1 MLQLNMCLNV
11 KYCVLSL
18 LSIAC
23 LLIIVGTEADLSVNM
38 CRHQR
43 PLSKD
48 AMCFFVC
55 RATPAVKR
63 DPGFRGLIRWIS
75 RNGETL
81 PFLHSDITG
90 EGYNSIGPLLWS
102 MQKFFSPRYPRY
114 LKNKA

>member
-1 MLQLNMCLNV
+1 MIELILKNGLKGNILTMWQLNMCLNV
-11 KYCVLSL
+11 KFFVLSL

-23 LLIIVGTEADLSVNM
+23 LLIIVGTEADLGVKM
-38 CRHQR
+38 CQHQR

-75 RNGETL
+75 CNGETL
-81 PFLHSDITG
+81 PFLHSDIYRQG
-90 EGYNSIGPLLWS
+90 LP
-102 MQKFFSPRYPRY
+102 
-114 LKNKA
+114 